1 MKKTILVIDDD
12 VIIRFL
18 LQKMLEKE
26 YNVVTKDDG
35 LDALNWLNTGN
46 IPDLILLD
54 MEMPHLNG
62 HAFIRRVR
70 FSTTLRK
77 IPIIVVSGNDNQTT
91 IQSFLKLGA
100 NDYLLKPFK
109 DDDFWEKIYRIVE
122 FNE

>member
-12 VIIRFL
+12 VIMRFL

-35 LDALNWLNTGN
+35 LDALNWLNSGN
-46 IPDLILLD
+46 IPDLILVD
-54 MEMPHLNG
+54 MEMPNLNG
-62 HAFIRRVR
+62 NAFIRRVR

-77 IPIIVVSGNDNQTT
+77 IPIIIVSGNDNQAT

-109 DDDFWEKIYRIVE
+109 EDDFWEKIYRIVE